1 MGWQWWQEQTAYIF
15 QYFITTSPI
24 FRKKNIIF
32 WGSSTHRRAHKVVSL
47 PPSPPHYSLNYIPQF
62 SYQLQKDY
70 LTYVRI
76 SVNNKQDFSGAQGVL
91 ESSIKGC
98 ASSPAS
104 WVAVV
109 RSPGTVFT
117 KKHYRDVSQHAFGA
131 LVSLMVPGGTW

>member
-1 MGWQWWQEQTAYIF
+1 MF
-15 QYFITTSPI
+15 
-24 FRKKNIIF
+24 
-32 WGSSTHRRAHKVVSL
+32 
-47 PPSPPHYSLNYIPQF
+47 PPSPPFLKLYTTVLLP
-62 SYQLQKDY
+62 QLQKDY

-117 KKHYRDVSQHAFGA
+117 KTHCRDVSQHAFGA
-131 LVSLMVPGGTW
+131 LVSQTSLGDAELSTRWSWNPPGT